1 MFYLGWTP
9 VLFNHSFRAAPKT
22 LITPQMHLPQDWF
35 WPNVL
40 FLSDL
45 RECGK
50 FIEKISQALDNIY
63 FLVTFKLNL
72 DNISF
77 FLPHDMLCNKCI
89 NDCDCGRFQP
99 NFPPG
104 NNCNNL
110 PGSFSSVQVL
120 HCLPSSVDIFIHTNI
135 FVIMANGGFPSFRP
149 FRAFSSTLSFV
160 RRVNLANQEQ
170 SHNRLENYFQL
181 ATLEYNE
188 IVFLLCFYCPM
199 KYFRIHC
206 NVNFSCS
213 MFMK

>member
-1 MFYLGWTP
+1 
-9 VLFNHSFRAAPKT
+9 
-22 LITPQMHLPQDWF
+22 
-35 WPNVL
+35 
-40 FLSDL
+40 
-45 RECGK
+45 
-50 FIEKISQALDNIY
+50 
-63 FLVTFKLNL
+63 
-72 DNISF
+72 
-77 FLPHDMLCNKCI
+77 MLCNKCI

-99 NFPPG
+99 NFPQVTIVTIY
-104 NNCNNL
+104 L
-110 PGSFSSVQVL
+110 EVFFSVQVL

-135 FVIMANGGFPSFRP
+135 FVIMANGGFRP

-188 IVFLLCFYCPM
+188 IVFLLCFYRPM